1 MPVVTARDASLCGAL
16 VVDEEVLFEVGVD
29 VTGQYYDP
37 VHRTARNYEV
47 LMSGEYDHLIERLQT
62 ISEDIADL
70 GMDRLRSSINGE
82 IENYGNE
89 ERQLG
94 KARRAVEKAANEL
107 RRI

>member
-1 MPVVTARDASLCGAL
+1 
-16 VVDEEVLFEVGVD
+16 
-29 VTGQYYDP
+29 
-37 VHRTARNYEV
+37 
-47 LMSGEYDHLIERLQT
+47 MSGEYDHLIERLQV

-70 GMDRLRSSINGE
+70 GMERLRASITGDE
-82 IENYGNE
+82 ENYGTE

>member
-1 MPVVTARDASLCGAL
+1 
-16 VVDEEVLFEVGVD
+16 
-29 VTGQYYDP
+29 
-37 VHRTARNYEV
+37 
-47 LMSGEYDHLIERLQT
+47 MSGDYDHLIERLQV

-70 GMDRLRSSINGE
+70 GMDRLRASINGDA
-82 IENYGNE
+82 ENYGNE

>member
-1 MPVVTARDASLCGAL
+1 
-16 VVDEEVLFEVGVD
+16 
-29 VTGQYYDP
+29 
-37 VHRTARNYEV
+37 
-47 LMSGEYDHLIERLQT
+47 MSGEYDHLIERLQT